1 MTEAASPARGPHLGE
16 GSGAE
21 AEAAEAAERRAASGE
36 RRAEITDMT
45 HRVVA
50 GALLTLPVL
59 FAVMA
64 HELFGTDWVPG

>member
-1 MTEAASPARGPHLGE
+1 
-16 GSGAE
+16 
-21 AEAAEAAERRAASGE
+21 
-36 RRAEITDMT
+36 MT

>member
-1 MTEAASPARGPHLGE
+1 MEP
-16 GSGAE
+16 
-21 AEAAEAAERRAASGE
+21 RRRRPKPPSGE
-36 RRAEITDMT
+36 RRAEITDLT